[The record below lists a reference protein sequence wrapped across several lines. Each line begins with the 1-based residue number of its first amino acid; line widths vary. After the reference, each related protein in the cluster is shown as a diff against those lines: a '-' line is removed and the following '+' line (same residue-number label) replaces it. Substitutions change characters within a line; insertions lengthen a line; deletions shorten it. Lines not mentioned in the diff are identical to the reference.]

1 MHDQHRERMRMRY
14 LQSGFDSFATH
25 EILEM
30 MLYYSIPRGDTNE
43 IAHQLIARFGSL
55 NRMFEASVEELQE
68 VPGIGIKSAI
78 LLKTFPEML
87 KRYAM
92 EKDEQGERFES
103 VSKIAQYFCRRYI
116 GVDHECLYLMLL
128 DNSMTMMD
136 CSLIA
141 EGTVN
146 SSPAPIRL
154 IMEKALRKKASAVVL
169 AHNHPH
175 GVAIPSANDLEL
187 TDQINAALNAI
198 SVTLVEHIIVANDHF
213 CPVMKNHCGT
223 FRCSPVSG
231 KIESGFYEIFYDVDP
246 ETWRAPPIFE
256 E

>member
-1 MHDQHRERMRMRY
+1 MRKRY

-30 MLYYSIPRGDTNE
+30 MLYYSIPQGDTNE
-43 IAHQLIARFGSL
+43 IAHRLIERFGSL
-55 NRMFEASVEELQE
+55 NRLFEASVDELQE
-68 VPGIGIKSAI
+68 VQGIGPKSAI
-78 LLKTFPEML
+78 LLKTIPEML

-92 EKDEQGERFES
+92 EKDGLGTRFDT
-103 VSKIAQYFCRRYI
+103 VSKIAQYFCRLYI

-128 DNSMTMMD
+128 DNSMTLMD
-136 CSLIA
+136 CSVIA
-141 EGTVN
+141 SGTVN

-175 GVAIPSANDLEL
+175 GLAIPSANDLEL
-187 TDQINAALNAI
+187 TDQINSALDAI
-198 SVTLVEHIIVANDHF
+198 SVTLVEHIIVANDRF
-213 CPVMKNHCGT
+213 CPIMKQHCGT

-231 KIESGFYEIFYDVDP
+231 KIESGFYDEFYDV
-246 ETWRAPPIFE
+246 ESENWIAPPIFE